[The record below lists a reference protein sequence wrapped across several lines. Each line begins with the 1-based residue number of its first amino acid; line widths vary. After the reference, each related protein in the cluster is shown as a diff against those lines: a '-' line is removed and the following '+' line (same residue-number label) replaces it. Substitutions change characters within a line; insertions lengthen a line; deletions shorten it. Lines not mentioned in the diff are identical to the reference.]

1 MDTVRALKQVFIF
14 KDVPD
19 QVLELVAGVTEE
31 ISLSAGETFV
41 SPGDRPNAL
50 YVIRSGTV
58 RAVPEGGRAPPVLF
72 GTGETLGEIAL
83 IDGGPFA
90 GTATAVERVDLLVIR
105 AGELAGALT
114 DRPEAAVQ
122 LYRAIAK
129 SLAGRLRRAIGM
141 ISLSKD
147 R

>member
-1 MDTVRALKQVFIF
+1 MDAVRALKQVFIF
-14 KDVPD
+14 KDVPES
-19 QVLELVAGVTEE
+19 VLEIVAVAADEM
-31 ISLSAGETFV
+31 SVSAGQTIL
-41 SPGDRPNAL
+41 SPGDRPDAL

-58 RAVPEGGRAPPVLF
+58 RAVLEGGKAPPVLF

-90 GTATAVERVDLLVIR
+90 GWATAVERVDLLVIR
-105 AGELAGALT
+105 AGKLAGALK

-122 LYRAIAK
+122 FYRAIAK

-141 ISLSKD
+141 ISLSQD